1 MGLKFCEKCYEKVE
15 QYVMECPECQTT
27 SFVHKDPTKTA
38 AQLELEEK
46 AREQLRSM
54 TPGERKIAG
63 PEPDQGAEVAQLRLS
78 QLEKAMGPEKLDAF
92 RKRLQKELLELE
104 YLEWRSM
111 QPGWKSPEMEQRW
124 KNISSTAA
132 GVAIGSSMINSQIRS
147 LRDEIS
153 DGGGDSDGGDSDGG
167 DSDRGIMDWFNDA
180 FN

>member
-15 QYVMECPECQTT
+15 QYVMECPACQAT

-46 AREQLRSM
+46 ARGQLRNM
-54 TPGERKIAG
+54 TPGERKIAA
-63 PEPDQGAEVAQLRLS
+63 PERDQASEVAQLRLS
-78 QLEKAMGPEKLDAF
+78 QLEKAMSPEKLDAF

-111 QPGWKSPEMEQRW
+111 QPGWKSTEMEQRW
-124 KNISSTAA
+124 KKISSTAA
-132 GVAIGSSMINSQIRS
+132 GVTIGSSMITSQLRS
-147 LRDEIS
+147 LREEIS
-153 DGGGDSDGGDSDGG
+153 GDGGDSDGR
-167 DSDRGIMDWFNDA
+167 DSDGGIMDWFGDI